1 METKNKNTQEESV
14 NIQIESHFEQ
24 IHTIIDIHRSRA
36 LQTVNSESLLIWLRF
51 TKPILH
57 RLFSICPVQ

>member
-36 LQTVNSESLLIWLRF
+36 LQTVNSESLLIW
-51 TKPILH
+51 
-57 RLFSICPVQ
+57 